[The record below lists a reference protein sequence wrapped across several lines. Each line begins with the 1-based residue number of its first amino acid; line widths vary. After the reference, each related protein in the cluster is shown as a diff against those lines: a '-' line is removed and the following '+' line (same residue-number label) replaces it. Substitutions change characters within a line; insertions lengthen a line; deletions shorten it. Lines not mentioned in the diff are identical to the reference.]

1 MPGIDVCLFPPGFLK
16 YLKIMLT
23 NVFGMVLIVA
33 SPSGLAFFWVNIYI
47 SDKDKISSTTVIMT
61 IMWLTPVMPF
71 LRVSNI

>member
-33 SPSGLAFFWVNIYI
+33 SPSGLAFFWENIYI
-47 SDKDKISSTTVIMT
+47 SDKDKISPTTVITT
-61 IMWLTPVMPF
+61 IMWLTSVMPF